1 MKGTINVLGQPIG
14 LKDVSMEMTIIENG
28 AGCYPW
34 REVFAWWPRKTISGK
49 KVWFRKVYKRRVW
62 IVWGTGFH
70 MEPAVQYATIF
81 EILADGNS

>member
-1 MKGTINVLGQPIG
+1 MKGTINVLGQPIS
-14 LKDVSMEMTIIENG
+14 LKDVSMEMTIIKNG

-34 REVFAWWPRKTISGK
+34 REVFAWRPQKTIGGK
-49 KVWFRKVYKRRVW
+49 KVWLRKVYKRRVW

-81 EILADGNS
+81 EILADENS